1 MPVRCRFLPCN
12 YHPDHPLRGFLPLR
26 AEQRGVLAGAARGP
40 AHDRTVVSVG
50 DRLLSRI
57 PAYRRRRSACLSKR
71 TGEVLSRMVPGNLH
85 AGDQP
90 LHVLVGHQA
99 GPDNLVP
106 VYSGIPDRVGWPC
119 LHADPDRRRTHDPV
133 RDRTLSYAKVFLGAG
148 SRDRQPTSERIA
160 IGRAMDIAILIGSF
174 TIVCLLGMPVAYA
187 LGLAA
192 ILAALW
198 VGIPLEAVML
208 KVSGGMSAFSL
219 LAIPFFILAGAIMA
233 VGGMAERLVNLAK
246 VFVGFIRGGMA
257 LVNILASTMFGCIS
271 GSSVADTAAVGS
283 VMIPQ
288 MIKNG
293 YPRLFAV
300 NVTISGSL
308 QPLLV
313 PPSHN
318 MIIYS
323 IAAGGTISVAHLFMG
338 GIIPAFLL
346 GLSLII
352 LVLIIAHRNNF
363 PKGEVVPLRQALKI
377 ALDAVWGMI
386 TIAIILGGIL
396 SGIFTPTESAAVAV
410 VYAFLVTMFVYR
422 DVKWSQLPALIARV
436 VRTVG
441 MVMIMIGFSI
451 AFGYMMAIMRIP
463 AMATEFFISI
473 SSDKY
478 TFLLYINI
486 LLLLLGTF
494 MDLAPMLLIC
504 TPIFLPVIK
513 TFGIDPVHFGI
524 IMILNL
530 GIGLL
535 TPPVGPTMV
544 VGCAIGKVSME
555 AVSRSILVFYI
566 PMVIV
571 LFLVTYIPALSLWL
585 PHIVLD

>member
-1 MPVRCRFLPCN
+1 
-12 YHPDHPLRGFLPLR
+12 
-26 AEQRGVLAGAARGP
+26 
-40 AHDRTVVSVG
+40 
-50 DRLLSRI
+50 
-57 PAYRRRRSACLSKR
+57 
-71 TGEVLSRMVPGNLH
+71 
-85 AGDQP
+85 
-90 LHVLVGHQA
+90 
-99 GPDNLVP
+99 
-106 VYSGIPDRVGWPC
+106 
-119 LHADPDRRRTHDPV
+119 
-133 RDRTLSYAKVFLGAG
+133 
-148 SRDRQPTSERIA
+148 
-160 IGRAMDIAILIGSF
+160 MDALILIGIF
-174 TIVCLLGMPVAYA
+174 TIVCLMGMPVAYA
-187 LGLAA
+187 LGIAA
-192 ILAALW
+192 IAAALW
-198 VGIPLEAVML
+198 IDLPLEAVML
-208 KVSGGMSAFSL
+208 KVSGGMSGFSL

-338 GIIPAFLL
+338 GIIPALLL

-352 LVLIIAHRNNF
+352 LVLIIAYRNDY
-363 PKGEVVPLRQALKI
+363 PKGEVIPLRQALRI
-377 ALDAVWGMI
+377 ALDAVWGMV

-396 SGIFTPTESAAVAV
+396 SGVFTPTEAGAVAV
-410 VYAFLVTMFVYR
+410 VYAFFVTMFIYR
-422 DVKWSQLPALIARV
+422 DVKWSELPKLIGRV

-451 AFGYMMAIMRIP
+451 AFGYMMAIMQIP
-463 AMATEFFISI
+463 AKATEFFIAI

-513 TFGIDPVHFGI
+513 TFNIDPVHFGI

-544 VGCAIGKVSME
+544 VGCAIGRVSME
-555 AVSRSILVFYI
+555 AVSRSILIFYV

-571 LFLVTYIPALSLWL
+571 LLLVTYIPALTLWL
-585 PHIVLD
+585 PSMVLGK

>member
-1 MPVRCRFLPCN
+1 M
-12 YHPDHPLRGFLPLR
+12 
-26 AEQRGVLAGAARGP
+26 E
-40 AHDRTVVSVG
+40 
-50 DRLLSRI
+50 
-57 PAYRRRRSACLSKR
+57 
-71 TGEVLSRMVPGNLH
+71 
-85 AGDQP
+85 
-90 LHVLVGHQA
+90 
-99 GPDNLVP
+99 
-106 VYSGIPDRVGWPC
+106 
-119 LHADPDRRRTHDPV
+119 
-133 RDRTLSYAKVFLGAG
+133 
-148 SRDRQPTSERIA
+148 
-160 IGRAMDIAILIGSF
+160 IAILVGGF
-174 TIVCLLGMPVAYA
+174 TDVCLMGMPVAYA
-187 LGLAA
+187 LGIAGIA
-192 ILAALW
+192 AALYTQ
-198 VGIPLEAVML
+198 IPLEAVML
-208 KVSGGMSAFSL
+208 KVAGGMSGFSL

-246 VFVGFIRGGMA
+246 VFVGFIRGGLA
-257 LVNILASTMFGCIS
+257 LVNIIASTMFGCLS

-288 MIKNG
+288 MIRNG

-323 IAAGGTISVAHLFMG
+323 IAAGGTISVAQLFMA
-338 GIIPAFLL
+338 GIIPALML
-346 GLSLII
+346 GASLVI
-352 LVLIIAHRNNF
+352 LVLIIAHRKNF
-363 PKGEVVPLRQALKI
+363 PKGEVIPLRQALRI
-377 ALDAVWGMI
+377 AADSIWGLI

-396 SGIFTPTESAAVAV
+396 SGVFTPTESAAVAV
-410 VYAFLVTMFVYR
+410 VYSFLVTMFVYR
-422 DVKWSQLPALIARV
+422 DVKWRDLPALIGRV

-451 AFGYMMAIMRIP
+451 AFGYMMAILRIP
-463 AMATEFFISI
+463 TILTEFFLAI

-478 TFLLYINI
+478 TFLLYINV

-524 IMILNL
+524 VMILNL

-544 VGCAIGKVSME
+544 VGCAIGKVTME

-566 PMVIV
+566 PMLIV
-571 LFLVTYIPALSLWL
+571 LALVTYIPALTLWL
-585 PHIVLD
+585 PRVLGL

>member
-1 MPVRCRFLPCN
+1 M
-12 YHPDHPLRGFLPLR
+12 
-26 AEQRGVLAGAARGP
+26 GVF
-40 AHDRTVVSVG
+40 
-50 DRLLSRI
+50 I
-57 PAYRRRRSACLSKR
+57 
-71 TGEVLSRMVPGNLH
+71 
-85 AGDQP
+85 
-90 LHVLVGHQA
+90 LVG
-99 GPDNLVP
+99 G
-106 VYSGIPDRVGWPC
+106 
-119 LHADPDRRRTHDPV
+119 
-133 RDRTLSYAKVFLGAG
+133 
-148 SRDRQPTSERIA
+148 
-160 IGRAMDIAILIGSF
+160 F
-174 TIVCLLGMPVAYA
+174 TVLCLLGMPVAYA

-192 ILAALW
+192 ILAAIATD
-198 VGIPLEAVML
+198 IPLEAVML
-208 KVSGGMSAFSL
+208 KVSGGMSGFNL
-219 LAIPFFILAGAIMA
+219 LAIPFFVLAGAIMA

-257 LVNILASTMFGCIS
+257 LVNIVASTMFGCIS

-308 QPLLV
+308 QPLLL

-323 IAAGGTISVAHLFMG
+323 LAAGGTISVAHLFMG
-338 GIIPAFLL
+338 GVIPALLL
-346 GLSLII
+346 GLSLIV
-352 LVLIIAHRNNF
+352 LVLIIAHRDKL
-363 PKGEVVPLRQALKI
+363 PKGEVVPFRQAVRI
-377 ALDAVWGMI
+377 AFDAIWGLI
-386 TIAIILGGIL
+386 TIGIILGGIL
-396 SGIFTPTESAAVAV
+396 SGFFTPTESGAVAC
-410 VYAFLVTMFVYR
+410 VYAFFVTMFIYR
-422 DVKWSQLPALIARV
+422 DCKWRDLPALIGRV

-451 AFGYMMAIMRIP
+451 GFGYMMAILQVP
-463 AMATEFFISI
+463 AKATEFFVAI

-478 TFLLYINI
+478 TFLLWVNV

-513 TFGIDPVHFGI
+513 QFDIDPVHFGI

-544 VGCAIGKVSME
+544 VGCAIGRVSME

-566 PMVIV
+566 PMLIV
-571 LFLVTYIPALSLWL
+571 LALVTYIPALTLWL
-585 PHIVLD
+585 PALVLR

>member
-1 MPVRCRFLPCN
+1 M
-12 YHPDHPLRGFLPLR
+12 D
-26 AEQRGVLAGAARGP
+26 
-40 AHDRTVVSVG
+40 
-50 DRLLSRI
+50 
-57 PAYRRRRSACLSKR
+57 
-71 TGEVLSRMVPGNLH
+71 
-85 AGDQP
+85 
-90 LHVLVGHQA
+90 
-99 GPDNLVP
+99 
-106 VYSGIPDRVGWPC
+106 
-119 LHADPDRRRTHDPV
+119 
-133 RDRTLSYAKVFLGAG
+133 VF
-148 SRDRQPTSERIA
+148 
-160 IGRAMDIAILIGSF
+160 ILIGTF
-174 TIVCLLGMPVAYA
+174 TIVCLAGMPVAYA
-187 LGLAA
+187 LGIAA
-192 ILAALW
+192 IAAALW
-198 VGIPLEAVML
+198 IDLPLEAVML
-208 KVSGGMSAFSL
+208 KVSGGMSGFSL

-323 IAAGGTISVAHLFMG
+323 IAAGGTVSVAHLFMG
-338 GIIPAFLL
+338 GIIPALLL

-352 LVLIIAHRNNF
+352 LVLIIAYRNDY
-363 PKGEVVPLRQALKI
+363 PKGEVIPLRQAIRI
-377 ALDAVWGMI
+377 AFDAIWGMV

-396 SGIFTPTESAAVAV
+396 SGIFTPTEAGAVAC
-410 VYAFLVTMFVYR
+410 VYAFFVTMFVYR
-422 DVKWSQLPALIARV
+422 DVKWSELPKLIGRV
-436 VRTVG
+436 VRTIG

-451 AFGYMMAIMRIP
+451 AFGYMMAIMRVP
-463 AMATEFFISI
+463 ALATQFFVDI

-478 TFLLYINI
+478 MFLLWVNI

-524 IMILNL
+524 VMILNL

-544 VGCAIGKVSME
+544 VGCAIGRVSME
-555 AVSRSILVFYI
+555 AVSRSILIFYV

-571 LFLVTYIPALSLWL
+571 LLLVTYIPALTLWL
-585 PHIVLD
+585 PSVILGK

>member
-1 MPVRCRFLPCN
+1 MEIFV
-12 YHPDHPLRGFLPLR
+12 
-26 AEQRGVLAGAARGP
+26 
-40 AHDRTVVSVG
+40 
-50 DRLLSRI
+50 
-57 PAYRRRRSACLSKR
+57 
-71 TGEVLSRMVPGNLH
+71 
-85 AGDQP
+85 
-90 LHVLVGHQA
+90 
-99 GPDNLVP
+99 
-106 VYSGIPDRVGWPC
+106 
-119 LHADPDRRRTHDPV
+119 
-133 RDRTLSYAKVFLGAG
+133 
-148 SRDRQPTSERIA
+148 
-160 IGRAMDIAILIGSF
+160 LIGTF
-174 TIVCLLGMPVAYA
+174 TIVCLLGLPVAYA
-187 LGLAA
+187 LGIAS

-208 KVSGGMSAFSL
+208 KVSGGMSGFSL

-323 IAAGGTISVAHLFMG
+323 IAAGGTISVAHLFMA
-338 GIIPAFLL
+338 GIIPALLL

-352 LVLIIAHRNNF
+352 LVLIIAQRQSF
-363 PKGEVVPLRQALKI
+363 PKGEFVPLRQALRI
-377 ALDAVWGMI
+377 ALDAVWGMV
-386 TIAIILGGIL
+386 TVAIIIGGIL
-396 SGIFTPTESAAVAV
+396 SGIFTPTEAGAVAV
-410 VYAFLVTMFVYR
+410 VYAFFVTMFVYR
-422 DVKWSQLPALIARV
+422 DVKWNELPKLVARV

-451 AFGYMMAIMRIP
+451 AFGYMMAIMQVP
-463 AMATEFFISI
+463 AIATKFFIDI

-478 TFLLYINI
+478 MFLLWINI

-513 TFGIDPVHFGI
+513 SFGIDPVHFGI
-524 IMILNL
+524 VMILNL

-555 AVSRSILVFYI
+555 AVSRSILIFYI
-566 PMVIV
+566 PMLIV
-571 LFLVTYIPALSLWL
+571 LGLVTYIPALTLWL
-585 PHIVLD
+585 PSVLLK

>member
-1 MPVRCRFLPCN
+1 M
-12 YHPDHPLRGFLPLR
+12 D
-26 AEQRGVLAGAARGP
+26 
-40 AHDRTVVSVG
+40 
-50 DRLLSRI
+50 
-57 PAYRRRRSACLSKR
+57 
-71 TGEVLSRMVPGNLH
+71 
-85 AGDQP
+85 
-90 LHVLVGHQA
+90 
-99 GPDNLVP
+99 
-106 VYSGIPDRVGWPC
+106 
-119 LHADPDRRRTHDPV
+119 
-133 RDRTLSYAKVFLGAG
+133 VF
-148 SRDRQPTSERIA
+148 
-160 IGRAMDIAILIGSF
+160 ILIGSF
-174 TIVCLLGMPVAYA
+174 TIVCLMGLPVAYA
-187 LGLAA
+187 LGIAA

-208 KVSGGMSAFSL
+208 KVSGGMSGFSL

-323 IAAGGTISVAHLFMG
+323 IAAGGTISVAHLFMA
-338 GIIPAFLL
+338 GIIPALLL

-352 LVLIIAHRNNF
+352 LVLIIANRKNF
-363 PKGEVVPLRQALKI
+363 PKGEIVPLRRALKI
-377 ALDAVWGMI
+377 ALEAVWGMV
-386 TIAIILGGIL
+386 TIGIILGGIL
-396 SGIFTPTESAAVAV
+396 SGLFTPTESGAVAC
-410 VYAFLVTMFVYR
+410 VYAFFVTMFVYR
-422 DVKWSQLPALIARV
+422 DVKWSELPKLIARV

-451 AFGYMMAIMRIP
+451 AFGYMMAIMQVP
-463 AMATEFFISI
+463 AIATKFFVDV

-478 TFLLYINI
+478 MFLLWVNI

-544 VGCAIGKVSME
+544 VGCAIGRVSME
-555 AVSRSILVFYI
+555 AVSRSILIFYI
-566 PMVIV
+566 PMLIV
-571 LFLVTYIPALSLWL
+571 LILVTYIPALSLWL
-585 PHIVLD
+585 PRLILG

>member
-1 MPVRCRFLPCN
+1 M
-12 YHPDHPLRGFLPLR
+12 D
-26 AEQRGVLAGAARGP
+26 
-40 AHDRTVVSVG
+40 
-50 DRLLSRI
+50 
-57 PAYRRRRSACLSKR
+57 
-71 TGEVLSRMVPGNLH
+71 
-85 AGDQP
+85 
-90 LHVLVGHQA
+90 
-99 GPDNLVP
+99 
-106 VYSGIPDRVGWPC
+106 
-119 LHADPDRRRTHDPV
+119 
-133 RDRTLSYAKVFLGAG
+133 TL
-148 SRDRQPTSERIA
+148 
-160 IGRAMDIAILIGSF
+160 ILIGSF
-174 TIVCLLGMPVAYA
+174 TILCLMGMPVAYA

-192 ILAALW
+192 ILAAIW
-198 VGIPLEAVML
+198 IDIPLEAVML
-208 KVSGGMSAFSL
+208 KTSDGMDNFSL

-246 VFVGFIRGGMA
+246 VFVGFVRGGMA
-257 LVNILASTMFGCIS
+257 LVNIVASTMFGCLS
-271 GSSVADTAAVGS
+271 GSSVADTAAIGS

-323 IAAGGTISVAHLFMG
+323 IAAGGTISIAHLFIG
-338 GIIPAFLL
+338 GIIPALLL

-352 LVLIIAHRNNF
+352 LVLIIAHVKNY
-363 PKGEVVPLRQALKI
+363 PKGEVIPLRQAFKI
-377 ALDAVWGMI
+377 ALDAVWGLI
-386 TIAIILGGIL
+386 TIVIILGGIL
-396 SGIFTPTESAAVAV
+396 SGIFTPTESAAVACV
-410 VYAFLVTMFVYR
+410 WAFFVTMFIYR
-422 DVKWSQLPALIARV
+422 SYRWHELPVMIGRV

-451 AFGYMMAIMRIP
+451 AFGYMMAIMRVP
-463 AMATEFFISI
+463 AMATEFFVAI

-478 TFLLYINI
+478 TFLLYVN
-486 LLLLLGTF
+486 LLLLFLGTF

-535 TPPVGPTMV
+535 TPPVGPTLA

-555 AVSRSILVFYI
+555 AVSRSIMVFYI
-566 PMVIV
+566 PMLIV
-571 LFLVTYIPALSLWL
+571 LALVTYIPALTLWL
-585 PHIVLD
+585 PHLLLGK

>member
-1 MPVRCRFLPCN
+1 M
-12 YHPDHPLRGFLPLR
+12 
-26 AEQRGVLAGAARGP
+26 GV
-40 AHDRTVVSVG
+40 
-50 DRLLSRI
+50 
-57 PAYRRRRSACLSKR
+57 
-71 TGEVLSRMVPGNLH
+71 
-85 AGDQP
+85 
-90 LHVLVGHQA
+90 
-99 GPDNLVP
+99 
-106 VYSGIPDRVGWPC
+106 
-119 LHADPDRRRTHDPV
+119 
-133 RDRTLSYAKVFLGAG
+133 F
-148 SRDRQPTSERIA
+148 
-160 IGRAMDIAILIGSF
+160 ILIGGF
-174 TIVCLLGMPVAYA
+174 TVLCLLGMPVGYA

-192 ILAALW
+192 ILAAIATD
-198 VGIPLEAVML
+198 IPLEAVML
-208 KVSGGMSAFSL
+208 KVSGGMSGFSL
-219 LAIPFFILAGAIMA
+219 LAIPFFVLAGAIMA

-246 VFVGFIRGGMA
+246 VFVGAIRGGMA
-257 LVNILASTMFGCIS
+257 LVNIVASTMFGCIS

-288 MIKNG
+288 MIQNG

-308 QPLLV
+308 QPLLL

-323 IAAGGTISVAHLFMG
+323 LAAGGTVSVAHLFVG
-338 GIIPAFLL
+338 GVIPALLL
-346 GLSLII
+346 GLSLIV
-352 LVLIIAHRNNF
+352 LVLIIAHRDKL
-363 PKGEVVPLRQALKI
+363 PKGEVVPFRQAVKI
-377 ALDAVWGMI
+377 AIDAIWGLI
-386 TIAIILGGIL
+386 TIGIILGGIL
-396 SGIFTPTESAAVAV
+396 SGFFTPTESGAVAC
-410 VYAFLVTMFVYR
+410 VYAFFVTMFIYR
-422 DVKWSQLPALIARV
+422 DCKWRELPMLIGRV

-451 AFGYMMAIMRIP
+451 AFGYMMAIMQVP
-463 AMATEFFISI
+463 AKATEFFVAI

-478 TFLLYINI
+478 TFLLWVNV

-513 TFGIDPVHFGI
+513 QFGIDPVHFGI

-544 VGCAIGKVSME
+544 VGCAIGRVSME

-566 PMVIV
+566 PMLIV
-571 LFLVTYIPALSLWL
+571 LALVTYIPALTLWL
-585 PHIVLD
+585 PALVLR

>member
-1 MPVRCRFLPCN
+1 M
-12 YHPDHPLRGFLPLR
+12 
-26 AEQRGVLAGAARGP
+26 E
-40 AHDRTVVSVG
+40 
-50 DRLLSRI
+50 I
-57 PAYRRRRSACLSKR
+57 
-71 TGEVLSRMVPGNLH
+71 
-85 AGDQP
+85 
-90 LHVLVGHQA
+90 LV
-99 GPDNLVP
+99 
-106 VYSGIPDRVGWPC
+106 
-119 LHADPDRRRTHDPV
+119 
-133 RDRTLSYAKVFLGAG
+133 
-148 SRDRQPTSERIA
+148 
-160 IGRAMDIAILIGSF
+160 LIGSF
-174 TIVCLLGMPVAYA
+174 AVVCLMGMPVAYA
-187 LGLAA
+187 LGIAS

-208 KVSGGMSAFSL
+208 KVSGGMSGFSL

-323 IAAGGTISVAHLFMG
+323 IAAGGSISVAHLFMAG
-338 GIIPAFLL
+338 FVPALLL

-352 LVLIIAHRNNF
+352 LVLIIAHRQGF
-363 PKGEVVPLRQALKI
+363 PKGEVIPLRQALKI

-386 TIAIILGGIL
+386 TVAIIIGGIL
-396 SGIFTPTESAAVAV
+396 SGIFTPTEAGAVAV
-410 VYAFLVTMFVYR
+410 AYAFFVTMFVYR
-422 DVKWSQLPALIARV
+422 DVKWSELPKLIGRV

-451 AFGYMMAIMRIP
+451 SFGYMMAILQIP
-463 AMATEFFISI
+463 AIATQFFIDI
-473 SSDKY
+473 STDKVM
-478 TFLLYINI
+478 FLLWINV

-504 TPIFLPVIK
+504 TPIFMPVIK
-513 TFGIDPVHFGI
+513 QFGIDPVHFGI

-555 AVSRSILVFYI
+555 AVSRSILIFYV
-566 PMVIV
+566 PMLIV
-571 LFLVTYIPALSLWL
+571 LVLVTYIPALTLWL
-585 PHIVLD
+585 PSVLLR